1 MQTPR
6 YTVLQFAA
14 PPPGAVAGRTQVAV
28 VPGDGGTQPLP
39 AASTPTHAGD
49 ATGESRG
56 TTVLLYDQA
65 WLAALAVPS
74 GIAPGAVLGE
84 RYHLVRRMG
93 QGGMG
98 EVWEARH
105 IAIRKPVAIKLLCAG
120 LDDAAHCDRFVREAR
135 LVARIAH
142 PHVIE
147 IFDFG
152 QSPRG
157 APFFAMELL
166 RGESLG
172 ARLQR
177 CGPVPWARALLI
189 LRQIAD
195 ALAAAHDVGVIHRDV
210 KPDNVFLVERGGTP
224 DFVKLLD
231 FGIAKAM
238 IPDPNSVALTSAGVV
253 FGTPAYMSPEQLR
266 GDAIDGRSDL
276 YAVGC
281 VAYQMLTG
289 GLPFEGTTAHAIVAG
304 HLFDD
309 PRPLREA
316 TPFLRLPPAV
326 EAIVLRC
333 LQKHPAQRYESAAA
347 LRAAIDRVLATAPR
361 QPRRPRART
370 GLALGLVCAGLV
382 GVAAWQLHRVWRAR
396 TDASA
401 ADDVGAAA
409 PARIAP
415 ASPRPVLHDAA
426 APEPRERSS
435 IETWRPPSSPR
446 PPQLAPADAS
456 TPATSEP
463 STPASAPAP
472 EQPTRGATPRRAARA
487 AAAAPA
493 AEAAPGPTAPAT
505 PTADPPA
512 ASAAESPRA
521 LPRRVDTPA
530 GEVMDPF

>member
-1 MQTPR
+1 M
-6 YTVLQFAA
+6 
-14 PPPGAVAGRTQVAV
+14 
-28 VPGDGGTQPLP
+28 
-39 AASTPTHAGD
+39 
-49 ATGESRG
+49 
-56 TTVLLYDQA
+56 LLYDAA

-74 GIAPGAVLGE
+74 GIAPGAVLAE

-98 EVWEARH
+98 EVWEGRH

-120 LDDAAHCDRFVREAR
+120 LEDPAHCDRFVREAR

-177 CGPVPWARALLI
+177 CGPVPWARALAI

-195 ALAAAHDVGVIHRDV
+195 ALAAAHEVGVIHRDV
-210 KPDNVFLVERGGTP
+210 KPDNVFLVERSGTP

-238 IPDPNSVALTSAGVV
+238 IPDPHSVALTSAGVV

-266 GDAIDGRSDL
+266 GDPIDGRSDV

-289 GLPFEGTTAHAIVAG
+289 GLPFEGTTAHAVVAG

-326 EAIVLRC
+326 EAIVLKC
-333 LQKHPAQRYESAAA
+333 LHKAPAQRYESAAA
-347 LRAAIDRVLATAPR
+347 LRSAIDRVLATAPR
-361 QPRRPRART
+361 QPRRPRPRA
-370 GLALGLVCAGLV
+370 GLALGLVCVGLA
-382 GVAAWQLHRVWRAR
+382 GVAAWQLHRFVRAR
-396 TDASA
+396 AA
-401 ADDVGAAA
+401 ADEPGTIEPAATSAGAPVISRPPPGDVAGSEP
-409 PARIAP
+409 PAR
-415 ASPRPVLHDAA
+415 
-426 APEPRERSS
+426 ERGS
-435 IETWRPPSSPR
+435 IETWRPPASPR
-446 PPQLAPADAS
+446 PPQLAPAGTANQ
-456 TPATSEP
+456 
-463 STPASAPAP
+463 PAP
-472 EQPTRGATPRRAARA
+472 RDPPQPTPPAEPARAGGPRRNARA
-487 AAAAPA
+487 AASAPEPA
-493 AEAAPGPTAPAT
+493 TRADAAAPGATAPSTAPTVAT
-505 PTADPPA
+505 PPA
-512 ASAAESPRA
+512 ATAADPASA